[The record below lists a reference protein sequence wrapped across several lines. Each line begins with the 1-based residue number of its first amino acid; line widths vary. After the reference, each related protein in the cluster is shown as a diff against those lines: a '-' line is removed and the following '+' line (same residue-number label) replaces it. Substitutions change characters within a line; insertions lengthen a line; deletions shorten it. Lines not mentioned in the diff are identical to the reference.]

1 MSKKPQ
7 TTPIRALELFCGI
20 GGFAAAIRDQ
30 VSVAAAVD
38 INRNAIEVYRHNFTH
53 PAVVATTESI
63 SDQRLEAWK
72 PDLWWMS
79 PPCQPFTHRGKRRDT
94 QDSRASG
101 FLRLLE
107 SFAKIQP
114 THLALENVPGFS
126 GSRAHQRLRKLL
138 DELGYDVFE
147 TLLCPTQLGFPN
159 RRRRFYLVASREAL
173 QAPPIDLATWQP
185 LSGFLD
191 PNPSQELWVDPDL
204 PARYPNALNVV
215 DANDPAAVTACFT
228 AAYGHSPVRSGSYLR
243 TPQGLRRFAPSE
255 ILRLLGFP
263 EDFAFPDH
271 LPLST
276 AWRLA
281 GNSLS
286 LPAVR
291 QVLKALPSMA
301 RSPARCFA
309 NVVASQVAVS
319 PLELRQ

>member
-1 MSKKPQ
+1 MTKEVK
-7 TTPIRALELFCGI
+7 TTQIRALELFCGI
-20 GGFAAAIRDQ
+20 GGFAAATRDQ
-30 VSVAAAVD
+30 VSLATAVD
-38 INRNAIEVYRHNFTH
+38 INRNAIDVYRHNFSH

-63 SDQRLEAWK
+63 SNQRLAALK

-79 PPCQPFTHRGKRRDT
+79 PPCQPFTHRGNRRDI

-126 GSRAHQRLRKLL
+126 GSRAHQKLRTLL
-138 DELGYDVFE
+138 DELGYEVFE

-159 RRRRFYLVASREAL
+159 RRKRFYLIASRESL
-173 QAPPIDLATWQP
+173 QAAPVGPATWQP

-204 PARYPNALNVV
+204 PARYPNALNIV

-243 TPQGLRRFAPSE
+243 TPNGLRRFAPSE

-263 EDFAFPDH
+263 AEFAFPNH
-271 LPLST
+271 LPTNT

-286 LPAVR
+286 LPAVL
-291 QVLKALPSMA
+291 QALKTIPSMA
-301 RSPARCFA
+301 RPPTSHHVNAA
-309 NVVASQVAVS
+309 ASQVPDS
-319 PLELRQ
+319 PPPC